1 MTILLN
7 TNCVWFKGKMVS
19 GEDFIFENGGAIFFF
34 HLIFPVVEMKTM
46 LKSLFI
52 QPGLMPSILK
62 VG

>member
-52 QPGLMPSILK
+52 
-62 VG
+62 